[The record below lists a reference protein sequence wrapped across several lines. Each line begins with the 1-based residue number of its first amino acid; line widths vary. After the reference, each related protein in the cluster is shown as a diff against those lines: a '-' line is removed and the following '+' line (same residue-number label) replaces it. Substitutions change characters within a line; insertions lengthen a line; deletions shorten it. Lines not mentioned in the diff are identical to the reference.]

1 MNVTS
6 QILLVP
12 LSAIDHEDKTYCL
25 TLWKDRPDED
35 LLTSI
40 KRFGILHPP
49 ILHKNENNSYSI
61 ITGNKRITA
70 ARHLAQEDS
79 VLCRIVPEN
88 TKQTDIFSLLL
99 EDAGG
104 RSLSIIEQIIFFEK
118 LVKASSTMEAVPM
131 LEQLGYK
138 PQKHILDNL
147 LKLRSLSEP
156 SLLAMHRGTIQLKN
170 GRKLLNLSET
180 DQNQIV
186 QLISELHFGGSK
198 QQKLIDL
205 CIELTKRKNMPIE
218 EILADFPS
226 TDEHGQHMNIPQH
239 GAALLLWLQ
248 NKCSPQLSQT
258 ENDFKRKVARLNLPS
273 SMHIGHTPAF
283 ENKEIILS
291 LRFSDWHSLDN
302 VLEGINKLIQK
313 K

>member
-61 ITGNKRITA
+61 VTGNKRITA

-99 EDAGG
+99 EDAAG

-138 PQKHILDNL
+138 PQKAYSRQLAQTSFTE
-147 LKLRSLSEP
+147 RPLSTGHASWYNPIKKRPQAIE
-156 SLLAMHRGTIQLKN
+156 SFRN
-170 GRKLLNLSET
+170 
-180 DQNQIV
+180 
-186 QLISELHFGGSK
+186 GSK
-198 QQKLIDL
+198 PD
-205 CIELTKRKNMPIE
+205 CSTYKRTP
-218 EILADFPS
+218 
-226 TDEHGQHMNIPQH
+226 
-239 GAALLLWLQ
+239 LWRI
-248 NKCSPQLSQT
+248 KT
-258 ENDFKRKVARLNLPS
+258 AKTHRF
-273 SMHIGHTPAF
+273 MH
-283 ENKEIILS
+283 
-291 LRFSDWHSLDN
+291 
-302 VLEGINKLIQK
+302 
-313 K
+313 